1 MADQLPTPPVPA
13 TEKQLAGSFIHES
26 ALKRLVMDAKSA
38 GRISAG
44 ECAWLIQFYGL
55 KHA

>member
-1 MADQLPTPPVPA
+1 MADQTETPPVPR
-13 TEKQLAGSFIHES
+13 ERHIGGYFIHDS
-26 ALKRLVMDAKSA
+26 ALKRLVMDAKFA
-38 GRISAG
+38 GRITAG

>member
-1 MADQLPTPPVPA
+1 MADQLPPPPVPA
-13 TEKQLAGSFIHES
+13 ERRIAGYFIHDS
-26 ALKRLVMDAKSA
+26 ALKRLVMDARFA
-38 GRISAG
+38 GRITAG